1 MKINLVW
8 ALALLLTA
16 SVLAQEEG
24 VTEAGS
30 SGSSGSS
37 GSGCSL
43 TDCTTCVN
51 SAVQCAYCEGGY
63 VQNSDKSKCLGEI
76 VDFIYIYM
84 AIAEHLLQYFLGT
97 KENCSVF
104 LRGKKIFSK
113 KATTCT
119 KCPCWYCAYLY
130 KMYIVS
136 EIICECRSHFYS
148 CIRGMLFICP
158 LQNVIQTGRIWFST
172 PYHIPNE
179 VI

>member
-1 MKINLVW
+1 MKINLVG

-16 SVLAQEEG
+16 FVLAQEEG

-76 VDFIYIYM
+76 VDFIYIYIYGHSR
-84 AIAEHLLQYFLGT
+84 ALIT
-97 KENCSVF
+97 
-104 LRGKKIFSK
+104 IFFRDK
-113 KATTCT
+113 RK
-119 KCPCWYCAYLY
+119 
-130 KMYIVS
+130 
-136 EIICECRSHFYS
+136 
-148 CIRGMLFICP
+148 LFRFFK
-158 LQNVIQTGRIWFST
+158 G
-172 PYHIPNE
+172 
-179 VI
+179 